1 MSNELLGVYLNDH
14 LAGSASGVEL
24 ARKLRDQSDGPDA
37 RFFTDLCEQIEADRG
52 TLENV
57 MSSLDI
63 SRNSIKDAAGW
74 MLEKI
79 SRLKLNAAL
88 SGSSE
93 LKRMTE
99 CETLSLGALSVS
111 RRLQDK
117 KRHPTIEDHVT
128 IYAGATILGGDTTVG
143 HHSVVGGNV
152 WLVESV
158 PPFSLVEHQAVVRV
172 GSKAPREMSG
182 FDPGI

>member
-24 ARKLRDQSDGPDA
+24 ARKLRDQSDGPEA
-37 RFFTDLCEQIEADRG
+37 LFFTDLCEQIEADRG

-99 CETLSLGALSVS
+99 CETLSLGVEGKRLMWIALNEV
-111 RRLQDK
+111 
-117 KRHPTIEDHVT
+117 
-128 IYAGATILGGDTTVG
+128 YGGDPRLTDFNLPQLVRRAEEQRAG
-143 HHSVVGGNV
+143 LEQQRLAAARASFAEEHRVGGTT
-152 WLVESV
+152 
-158 PPFSLVEHQAVVRV
+158 
-172 GSKAPREMSG
+172 G
-182 FDPGI
+182 